1 MRCTSSCQFLVP
13 VAKDVACERRQ
24 AEGSIS
30 SSDTDQG
37 FTGNAVL
44 LKSGTARKQC
54 GANIIMVE
62 FGGVVRQLTSDLMV
76 SQPQSRRFTN
86 AFC

>member
-1 MRCTSSCQFLVP
+1 M
-13 VAKDVACERRQ
+13 ACERRQ

-30 SSDTDQG
+30 SSDADQG
-37 FTGNAVL
+37 FTGKAVL
-44 LKSGTARKQC
+44 LKSGTAWKQC
-54 GANIIMVE
+54 GANIIMME
-62 FGGVVRQLTSDLMV
+62 FGGVVLQLTSDLMV